1 MDVLGPPGHH
11 AAMGKTPKARK
22 KAATRPVVLAK
33 VRAPRLTAVIPRAR
47 LFGRLDADLR
57 RRRLVWITA
66 PAGAGKTTL
75 AAGYARARALEPLWF
90 QFAARDADPA
100 TFFFYLREAAAQV
113 APRARRLLPLLTPE
127 YAFGLATYT
136 RNFFEQL
143 GALLPA
149 PCLLVLDNHHELPAD
164 APLHALLADGLD
176 ALPESARVLV
186 LSRDDPPPAFAGW
199 RAARRLA
206 IVDAGQLA
214 LTVSETRALA
224 RRYRFTRLKPD
235 VIANLHARTRG
246 WTAGA
251 ILLLEEAAQAP
262 LPPPSFEQ
270 PLTLTMFSY
279 FAAEVLQRA
288 PQAQQKVLLVTAL
301 LTQVSTEMAR
311 RLTGEEQAGRVLA
324 ELARKGFFVTVLGGR
339 EPVYQYHP
347 LFREFLLEHGRAHFA
362 GAERRALVQ
371 QAAALLAASGQVDE
385 AAELLREAGDEAS
398 LVALIEE
405 HAPTHAAQGRLA
417 TVEGWLRSLAPST
430 LEARPWLSFWLG
442 ACRMPFDLRAA
453 RAHLERAYAG
463 FKQADLP
470 LGLYLAWAGVV
481 DTYHYEWNDYTPLD
495 RWIEE
500 IKALR
505 LAHPLDEC
513 PQIAPRVIYTALHT
527 LGAVRPDDP
536 ELSYWVARAQVSL
549 DTLHGHVSYVPVATA
564 LLLHYGWVG
573 DLKRL
578 RQLAPDLARSVS
590 APEVEPLA
598 RLFGYLALSQSGWM
612 VGDLDAARTWIERA
626 REFAARQ
633 GIRFLDSL
641 FDAQAVL
648 ICQLSGDV
656 DGAAGYIARIGEAA
670 RPERRLDVAHH
681 CHHASWLAFERGEY
695 DEARALMEK
704 ALAINEALGSRF
716 PAALCRVYL
725 AEVLVEFG
733 ELALALH
740 HLDGAAEFAQRM
752 GSRFLACTV
761 DLIRAWVLLR
771 AGRNEECAVALARCL
786 ELGRR
791 QGFTTFP
798 NFRATQVAQLCAF
811 ALERDLEPDHVRR
824 LIALRGL
831 RPPAGGYL
839 GEQWPWRLRIHTLGR
854 FALSREGR
862 PVTFEGRT
870 QRRALDLL
878 KALVA
883 HGGRGVSEQ
892 RLCDSLWPD
901 AEADDARASL
911 KVTLHRLRGL
921 VGHEAIVVSES
932 RLSLDEAVVWVD
944 VWGFERAAERLATAR
959 ALTAEDHEVIGAQL
973 LALYR
978 GPFLGDDDAGFALL
992 ARERLRGKWMRAIAT
1007 VAGRLQEDGSHER
1020 ALAWY
1025 EHGLEVEP
1033 LAEPFYQGLM
1043 RVLQTLHRPA
1053 DGLGVYQRCRR
1064 LLRAALHVNPSP
1076 ETESLAAALRGSSS
1090 AT

>member
-1 MDVLGPPGHH
+1 MGDGPQ
-11 AAMGKTPKARK
+11 AKK

-47 LFGRLDADLR
+47 LFGKLDADLR
-57 RRRLVWITA
+57 GRRLVWVTA

-75 AAGYARARALEPLWF
+75 AAGYAAARKLKHLWF
-90 QFAARDADPA
+90 EFAARDADPA
-100 TFFFYLREAAAQV
+100 TFFYYLREAAAQV
-113 APRARRLLPLLTPE
+113 SPRARRLLPLLTPE
-127 YAFGLATYT
+127 YAFGIATYT
-136 RNFFEQL
+136 RNFLEQL

-149 PCLLVLDNHHELPAD
+149 PCLLVFDNYHELTD
-164 APLHALLADGLD
+164 GAPLHALLAEGLH
-176 ALPESARVLV
+176 ALPESAHVLV

-199 RAARRLA
+199 QAARRLA
-206 IVDAGQLA
+206 TVDAGQLA
-214 LTVSETRALA
+214 LTLPETRALA
-224 RRYRFTRLKPD
+224 RRYRFTRLKPGM
-235 VIANLHARTRG
+235 IANLHERTRG

-262 LPPPSFEQ
+262 RPPPRFDR
-270 PLTLTMFSY
+270 PLTHTMFNY

-288 PQAQQKVLLVTAL
+288 PKVQQRVLLVTAL
-301 LTQVSTEMAR
+301 LNQVSAEMAR

-324 ELARKGFFVTVLGGR
+324 ELARKGFFVTGLGGR

-362 GAERRALVQ
+362 GAERHGLIQ
-371 QAAALLAASGQVDE
+371 QAAASLAASGQVDE
-385 AAELLREAGDEAS
+385 AAELLREGGDEAS

-405 HAPTHAAQGRLA
+405 HAPTRAAQGRLA
-417 TVEGWLRSLAPST
+417 ILEGWLRSLAPST

-442 ACRMPFDLRAA
+442 ICRMPFDLRAA
-453 RAHLERAYAG
+453 RAHLERAYVG
-463 FKQADLP
+463 FRQADLP
-470 LGLYLAWAGVV
+470 LGLYLAWAGIV
-481 DTYHYEWNDYTPLD
+481 DTYHYEWNDYTPLE

-513 PQIAPRVIYTALHT
+513 PQIAPRVISTALHT
-527 LGAVRPDDP
+527 LSAVRPDDP
-536 ELSYWVARAQVSL
+536 ELSHWVARAQASL
-549 DTLHGHVSYVPVATA
+549 DTLHGNVSYVPVATA
-564 LLLHYGWVG
+564 LLLHYGWIG
-573 DLKRL
+573 DLNQL

-598 RLFGYLALSQSGWM
+598 RIFGYLALSQSGWM
-612 VGDLDAARTWIERA
+612 VGDLDAARAWTERA
-626 REFAARQ
+626 REFSARQ
-633 GIRFLDSL
+633 GILFLNSL

-656 DGAAGYIARIGEAA
+656 DGAAASIARIGEAA

-681 CHHASWLAFERGEY
+681 CHHASWLAFERGDF

-704 ALAINEALGSRF
+704 ALTINESLGSRL

-740 HLDGAAEFAQRM
+740 HLDGAADFARRM

-771 AGRNEECAVALARCL
+771 AGRNEECAPVLARCL

-791 QGFTTFP
+791 HGFTTFP
-798 NFRATQVAQLCAF
+798 NFRKTQVAQLCAF
-811 ALERDLEPDHVRR
+811 ALERGIEPDHVRR
-824 LIALRGL
+824 VIGLRGL
-831 RPPAGGYL
+831 RPPVGGGL
-839 GEQWPWRLRIHTLGR
+839 CESWPWRLRISTLGR
-854 FALSREGR
+854 FELSREGQ

-870 QRRALDLL
+870 QKRALDLL

-883 HGGRGVSEQ
+883 FGGRGVGEQ
-892 RLCDSLWPD
+892 KLCDALWPG
-901 AEADDARASL
+901 AEADDGRASL

-959 ALTAEDHEVIGAQL
+959 SLTAEEHEVIGAQM

-978 GPFLGDDDAGFALL
+978 GPFLGDDDAAFALL

-1007 VAGRLQEDGSHER
+1007 LAGRLQERGSHEQ

-1025 EHGLEVEP
+1025 EHGLEVDP

-1043 RVLQTLHRPA
+1043 RIHQTLHRPA

-1064 LLRAALHVNPSP
+1064 LLQAHLQVNPSS
-1076 ETESLAAALRGSSS
+1076 ETESLAATLRRSSS

>member
-1 MDVLGPPGHH
+1 MDVLGPSVHH
-11 AAMGKTPKARK
+11 AAMGEAPKARK
-22 KAATRPVVLAK
+22 KAATRPLVLAK
-33 VRAPRLTAVIPRAR
+33 VHAPRLTAVIPRPR

-57 RRRLVWITA
+57 GGRLVWVTA

-75 AAGYARARALEPLWF
+75 AAGYADARTLKRLWF
-90 QFAARDADPA
+90 QFSARDADPA
-100 TFFFYLREAAAQV
+100 TFFYYLREAAAQV
-113 APRARRLLPLLTPE
+113 SPRARRLLPLLTPE
-127 YAFGLATYT
+127 YAFGIATYT
-136 RNFFEQL
+136 RNFFEQF

-149 PCLLVLDNHHELPAD
+149 PCLLVFDNYHELTD
-164 APLHALLADGLD
+164 GAPLHALLADGLD

-206 IVDAGQLA
+206 TFDASQLA

-224 RRYRFTRLKPD
+224 RRYRVTRLTPEA
-235 VIANLHARTRG
+235 IADLHERTRG

-262 LPPPSFEQ
+262 LSPHHFDQ
-270 PLTLTMFSY
+270 PLTHTLFNY

-288 PQAQQKVLLVTAL
+288 PKVQQRVALVTAL

-347 LFREFLLEHGRAHFA
+347 LFREFLLEHGRAHFT
-362 GAERRALVQ
+362 GAERHALIQ

-385 AAELLREAGDEAS
+385 AAELLREGGDEAS
-398 LVALIEE
+398 LIALIEE

-417 TVEGWLRSLAPST
+417 ILEGWLRSLAPST
-430 LEARPWLSFWLG
+430 IEARPWLSFWLG
-442 ACRMPFDLRAA
+442 ICRMPFDLRAA
-453 RAHLERAYAG
+453 RANLERAYAG

-470 LGLYLAWAGVV
+470 LGLYLAWAGIV

-513 PQIAPRVIYTALHT
+513 PQVAPRVIYTALHT
-527 LGAVRPDDP
+527 LSAVRPDDP
-536 ELSYWVARAQVSL
+536 ELSYWVARAQASL
-549 DTLHGHVSYVPVATA
+549 DALHGHVSYVPVATA
-564 LLLHYGWVG
+564 LLLHYGWIG
-573 DLKRL
+573 DLNRV

-598 RLFGYLALSQSGWM
+598 RIFGHLALSQGGWM
-612 VGDLDAARTWIERA
+612 LGDLDAARSWTERA
-626 REFAARQ
+626 REFSARQ
-633 GIRFLDSL
+633 GILFLNSL

-648 ICQLSGDV
+648 ISQLSGDL
-656 DGAAGYIARIGEAA
+656 DGAAASIARIGEAA

-681 CHHASWLAFERGEY
+681 CHHASWLAFERGEF

-704 ALAINEALGSRF
+704 ALAINESLGSRF

-740 HLDGAAEFAQRM
+740 QLDAAADFAQRM

-771 AGRNEECAVALARCL
+771 AGRNEECAVVLARCL
-786 ELGRR
+786 ELSRR

-798 NFRATQVAQLCAF
+798 NFRPNQVAQLCAF
-811 ALERDLEPDHVRR
+811 ALERDIEPDHVRR
-824 LIALRGL
+824 LIGLRGL
-831 RPPAGGYL
+831 RPPVGGGL
-839 GEQWPWRLRIHTLGR
+839 GEQWPWHLRIRTLGR
-854 FALSREGR
+854 FELSRDGQ
-862 PVTFEGRT
+862 PVTLEGRT
-870 QRRALDLL
+870 QKRALDLL
-878 KALVA
+878 RALVA
-883 HGGRGVSEQ
+883 YGGRGVSEQ
-892 RLCDSLWPD
+892 KLSDALWPG

-911 KVTLHRLRGL
+911 KTTLHRLRGL
-921 VGHEAIVVSES
+921 VGHEAIVVCDS
-932 RLSLDEAVVWVD
+932 RLSFDEAVVWVD
-944 VWGFERAAERLATAR
+944 VWGFERAAERLATTKS
-959 ALTAEDHEVIGAQL
+959 LTAKEHEVIGARM

-978 GPFLGDDDAGFALL
+978 GPFLGDDDSGFALL

-1007 VAGRLQEDGSHER
+1007 IAGRLQEEGSHEQ

-1025 EHGLEVEP
+1025 EHGLEIEP

-1043 RVLQTLHRPA
+1043 RIHQTLRRPA
-1053 DGLGVYQRCRR
+1053 DGLGVYRRCRR
-1064 LLRAALHVNPSP
+1064 LLQAELQVNPSS
-1076 ETESLAAALRGSSS
+1076 ETELLAAALRRSG
-1090 AT
+1090 A